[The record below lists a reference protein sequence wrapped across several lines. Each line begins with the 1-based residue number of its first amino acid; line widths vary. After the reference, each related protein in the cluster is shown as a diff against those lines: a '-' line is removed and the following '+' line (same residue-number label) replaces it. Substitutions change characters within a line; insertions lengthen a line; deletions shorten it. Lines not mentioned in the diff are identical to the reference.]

1 MEAGRRVR
9 MRVRREGGAVL
20 TTTEKTE
27 LLERVTLFGGLGGA
41 PVAAIAERAI
51 EVEFPAERPIARQGE
66 VGTGFFLIVRG
77 RARVVHDGR
86 VIAQLG
92 PGEFFGEISLLDQ
105 MPRIASVIA
114 QEPTTCLA
122 VASWDFEQLLEDQ
135 PRLAIAVLRTVA
147 RRLRDVTAMQRH

>member
-1 MEAGRRVR
+1 
-9 MRVRREGGAVL
+9 VL
-20 TTTEKTE
+20 TATEKTE
-27 LLERVTLFGGLGGA
+27 LLERATLFGTLGGESLR
-41 PVAAIAERAI
+41 AIAEHAV

-77 RARVVHDGR
+77 SARVVHDGT
-86 VIAQLG
+86 VIARLG

-114 QEPTTCLA
+114 DAPTTCLA
-122 VASWDFEQLLEDQ
+122 VASWDFERLLEDQ
-135 PRLAIAVLRTVA
+135 PKVAIAVLRTVA

>member
-1 MEAGRRVR
+1 MLSAD
-9 MRVRREGGAVL
+9 
-20 TTTEKTE
+20 EKSE
-27 LLERVTLFGGLGGA
+27 LLERGTLFGGLNGDA
-41 PVAAIAERAI
+41 LRAIAERAV

-77 RARVVHDGR
+77 SARVVHDGR
-86 VIAQLG
+86 VVARLG

-114 QEPTTCLA
+114 DGPTTCLA
-122 VASWDFEQLLEDQ
+122 VASWDFERLLEEQ
-135 PRLAIAVLRTVA
+135 PKLAIAVLRTVA